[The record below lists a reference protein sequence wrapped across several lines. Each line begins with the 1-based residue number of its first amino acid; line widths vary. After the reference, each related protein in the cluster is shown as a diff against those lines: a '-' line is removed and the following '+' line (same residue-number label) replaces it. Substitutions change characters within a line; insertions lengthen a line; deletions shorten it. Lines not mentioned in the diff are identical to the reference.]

1 MIHPR
6 SENFSHVT
14 RAIRRSATII
24 EIVRWYSSPHWR
36 SVSRV
41 YRVKPHHAQRL
52 QVLFAGLQAPAH

>member
-24 EIVRWYSSPHWR
+24 EIVRWYSGPRWGSA
-36 SVSRV
+36 SRL
-41 YRVKPHHAQRL
+41 YRVKPHHAKRL
-52 QVLFAGLQAPAH
+52 QVIFSGLQAQAH